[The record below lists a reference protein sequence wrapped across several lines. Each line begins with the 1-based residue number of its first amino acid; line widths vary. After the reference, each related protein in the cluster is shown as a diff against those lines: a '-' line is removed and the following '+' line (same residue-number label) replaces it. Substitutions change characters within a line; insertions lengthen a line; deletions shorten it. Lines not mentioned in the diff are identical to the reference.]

1 MKKLKSREEILEEIE
16 ELEEQLDELDD
27 EEELEE
33 YRENWRAF
41 AKQFKIMQEETGF
54 SKEECLELIKESVRS
69 GRY

>member
-1 MKKLKSREEILEEIE
+1 MKKIKSREEILEEIE

-33 YRENWRAF
+33 YRENWRTF
-41 AKQFKIMQEETGF
+41 AKQLQIMQEETGF
-54 SKEECLELIKESVRS
+54 TKEQCMEFIKEYIRN